1 MADVERKEI
10 IRQSLD
16 ELAPIYGQAKNIAVV
31 GLSSNPE
38 KPSHG
43 IARYLKIHGFQI
55 IPVNPT
61 TDEILGE
68 KSYPNLASIPDEI
81 DIDVVQ
87 IFRKSEDVPPIVEGA
102 IAIGAKV
109 VWMQVD
115 IVNEEAA
122 EIARQAGLE
131 VVMDRCMRA
140 THGDL
145 KATGKI
151 I

>member
-1 MADVERKEI
+1 MAAVESKEI

-16 ELAPIYGQAKNIAVV
+16 ELAPIYGQTKNIAVV

-43 IARYLKIHGFQI
+43 IARYLKIHGFRT

-68 KSYPNLASIPDEI
+68 KSYPDLASIPDEI

-87 IFRKSEDVPPIVEGA
+87 IFRKSEDVPPIVEAA
-102 IAIGAKV
+102 ISIGAKV

-115 IVNEEAA
+115 IANEEAA
-122 EIARQAGLE
+122 EVARQAGLK

-145 KATGKI
+145 KATGKL
-151 I
+151 